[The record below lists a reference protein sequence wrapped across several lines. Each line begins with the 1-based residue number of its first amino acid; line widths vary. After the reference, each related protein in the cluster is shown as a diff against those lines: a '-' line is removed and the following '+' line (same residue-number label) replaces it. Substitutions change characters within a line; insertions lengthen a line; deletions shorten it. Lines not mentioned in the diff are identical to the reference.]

1 MATRINYTEF
11 QKLVNWDEYYAMVYD
26 CPDNRYNYVGG
37 EMSEELMDE
46 IYKADNE
53 GGIWIEPMTEANE
66 VAVEVMRDNMLA
78 EFEPAPET
86 VDEGYEAMKRM
97 FADNAGRIVTI
108 NVRNNESLYIL
119 IPEE

>member
-26 CPDNRYNYVGG
+26 CPSNRYNYVGG

-46 IYKADNE
+46 IYKADA
-53 GGIWIEPMTEANE
+53 ISIEPMAEADE
-66 VAVEVMRDNMLA
+66 RVVEVMRDNMLA
-78 EFEPAPET
+78 EFEPAPGT
-86 VDEGYEAMKRM
+86 VDEGYEMLKQM
-97 FADNAGRIVTI
+97 FANNAGRIITVDSD
-108 NVRNNESLYIL
+108 NGSLYIL